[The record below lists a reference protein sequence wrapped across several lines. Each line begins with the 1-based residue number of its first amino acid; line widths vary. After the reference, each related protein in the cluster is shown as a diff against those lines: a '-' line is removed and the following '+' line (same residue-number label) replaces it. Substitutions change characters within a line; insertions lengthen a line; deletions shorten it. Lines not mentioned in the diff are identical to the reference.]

1 MAKFWTK
8 IRETKRWIVI
18 LNFIVG
24 MEWLQIYITTHKNDL
39 NSWSE
44 IIKICK
50 KNPLFMTPPPCESNP
65 RLEHHPNEIIS
76 THVEAVQKQLEIFS
90 VTCLQNLLVFSNQ
103 VQIKSNI
110 RLV

>member
-1 MAKFWTK
+1 MGKMNSATMAKFWTK

-18 LNFIVG
+18 LNLIVG

-50 KNPLFMTPPPCESNP
+50 KKPLFMTPPPHVNQI
-65 RLEHHPNEIIS
+65 HGWNIILMKS
-76 THVEAVQKQLEIFS
+76 
-90 VTCLQNLLVFSNQ
+90 LVLRQSRN
-103 VQIKSNI
+103 S
-110 RLV
+110 